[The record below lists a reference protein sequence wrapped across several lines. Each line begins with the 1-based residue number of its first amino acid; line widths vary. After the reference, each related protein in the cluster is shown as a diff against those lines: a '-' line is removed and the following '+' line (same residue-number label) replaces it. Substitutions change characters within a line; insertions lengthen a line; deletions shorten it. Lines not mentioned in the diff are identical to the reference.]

1 MHGPEVA
8 FDCLGAEAGP
18 ATVDTLKVLIHHGR
32 AGAERVQGRP
42 VLGLQLEQLDNVQVM
57 FAIIVATAETLHAHG
72 KTTVQSAAQAA
83 VALKPFTGHFASVI
97 FALGFIGS
105 GLLAVPVL
113 AGSGS
118 VGTAGLLTDSRR
130 MALATPQNV
139 IIGSISFLNIDDGAP
154 PCDPIHS
161 RTWKDAHGTR
171 APMRMATRTVELAAV
186 LSSGRIR
193 NRETVRAVVVFGGRL
208 FCTELVPAIAATGNR
223 NTATWT
229 PTSVY
234 ERSLAAGTDH
244 SQVVSDAELHYVAR
258 PTS

>member
-1 MHGPEVA
+1 VRSMIYTTNAIESLSA
-8 FDCLGAEAGP
+8 RLRR
-18 ATVDTLKVLIHHGR
+18 AT
-32 AGAERVQGRP
+32 RVR
-42 VLGLQLEQLDNVQVM
+42 
-57 FAIIVATAETLHAHG
+57 
-72 KTTVQSAAQAA
+72 
-83 VALKPFTGHFASVI
+83 GHFPNETAASK
-97 FALGFIGS
+97 ALYRTIRTRDGRGGNVGRSGEKLEASAQHIG
-105 GLLAVPVL
+105 AFTT
-113 AGSGS
+113 ATES
-118 VGTAGLLTDSRR
+118 VSEVDDHAAYTESLTDSRR

-154 PCDPIHS
+154 PCDPIHL

-171 APMRMATRTVELAAV
+171 APMRMATRTVELEAV

-208 FCTELVPAIAATGNR
+208 CCTELVPAIAATGNR

-234 ERSLAAGTDH
+234 EKSLAAGTDH
-244 SQVVSDAELHYVAR
+244 PQVVSDVELHYVAR